1 MTYYFFHA
9 RERISLLFVLLA
21 GLTISITSC
30 GKKTEQDGRPNSKS
44 EGRGGGKDRDRP
56 ATVSAVTVQPREF
69 VDAIEAIGTARANES
84 VQLTANVTD
93 RIKSIR
99 FADGQYVRKGQILVE
114 LFAQEET
121 ADLGQAK
128 ARLAEAQSQ
137 LTRVQ
142 ALVKDGWATQS
153 RLETQQA
160 ARDGARAAVA
170 SLEARVQDR
179 FIRAPFSGIIGL
191 RTISPGL
198 VATSGTPIAEI
209 SDISQIKVDFTVP
222 ELKLLL
228 IRQGMNIV
236 AESGALLGQRFKGR
250 INAVDPQ
257 IDPVTRA
264 ATMRAIIANNG
275 GMLKP
280 GMLLSVNVEQLRR
293 QALSVPEQALVADGE
308 QKSVFVINTQRT
320 EVEKIPVTIGSRQPG
335 FVEITGGIAPGTL
348 IVADG
353 TVKLRDGSK
362 IKITSEKMTD
372 EKQ

>member
-1 MTYYFFHA
+1 MTYSFFHA
-9 RERISLLFVLLA
+9 RGRIPLLFVLAA

-30 GKKTEQDGRPNSKS
+30 GKKAEQDGRPNSKG
-44 EGRGGGKDRDRP
+44 EGRGGGKDKDRP

-99 FADGQYVRKGQILVE
+99 FADGQFVRKGQILVE

-160 ARDGARAAVA
+160 TRDGARAAVA

-191 RTISPGL
+191 RTISPGV

-209 SDISQIKVDFTVP
+209 SDISQIKVDFNVP
-222 ELKLLL
+222 ELKLSLV
-228 IRQGMNIV
+228 RQGMNIV
-236 AESGALLGQRFKGR
+236 AESGALLGQRFNGR
-250 INAVDPQ
+250 INAIDPQ
-257 IDPVTRA
+257 IDPVTRSA
-264 ATMRAIIANNG
+264 SMRALIANRG
-275 GMLKP
+275 GVLKP
-280 GMLLSVNVEQLRR
+280 GMLLTVNVEQLRR
-293 QALSVPEQALVADGE
+293 QALSVPEQAVVADGN
-308 QKSVFVINTQRT
+308 QKSVFVINAKRT
-320 EVEKIPVTIGSRQPG
+320 EVEKVPITIGARQPG
-335 FVEITGGIAPGTL
+335 FVEITGGIKAGTL

-353 TVKLRDGSK
+353 TVKLRDGGK
-362 IKITSEKMTD
+362 IKIFG